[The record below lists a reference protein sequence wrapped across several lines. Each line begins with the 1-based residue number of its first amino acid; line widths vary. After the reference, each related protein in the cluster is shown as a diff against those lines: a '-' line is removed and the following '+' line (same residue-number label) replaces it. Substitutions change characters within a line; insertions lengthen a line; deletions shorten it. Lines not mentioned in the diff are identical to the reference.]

1 MYLEIRDV
9 KKSYG
14 SDASYI
20 QVLKGISTSLEKVR
34 CALFRVRAA
43 LVNPRFLTA

>member
-1 MYLEIRDV
+1 MYLEIKDV

-20 QVLKGISTSLEKVR
+20 QVLRVSPQVWKKVR

-43 LVNPRFLTA
+43 LVNPRSLTA